1 MKKLAVIFPGMNYNS
16 NKPLLYY
23 IKKILIK
30 EEFDI
35 VEIEYS
41 KLPNDKM
48 KAFETA
54 IVKAN
59 ENIKDILWADY
70 DEILFVSKSIGT
82 VLAGKIASEL
92 KLPIKHIYLTPVNE
106 TLPFMIADGIAFSGK
121 SDPMIDT
128 SLLISECKKK
138 EIQLYLY
145 EECNHSI
152 ESGVIKED
160 LKILS
165 EIIDKCEKYIIDI
178 NN

>member
-23 IKKILIK
+23 TKNILNN

-35 VEIEYS
+35 VDIDYG

-48 KAFETA
+48 KAFEIA

-59 ENIKDILWADY
+59 EKIKEISWNEY
-70 DEILFVSKSIGT
+70 DEVLFLSKSIGT
-82 VLAGKIASEL
+82 VLAGKISSEL

-106 TLPFMIADGIAFSGK
+106 TIPFMNGNGIAFSGK
-121 SDPMIDT
+121 VDPMVDT
-128 SLLISECKKK
+128 SLLISECDKK

-145 EECNHSI
+145 EKCNHSI

-165 EIIDKCEKYIIDI
+165 EIINKCEEYIIK
-178 NN
+178 NQK